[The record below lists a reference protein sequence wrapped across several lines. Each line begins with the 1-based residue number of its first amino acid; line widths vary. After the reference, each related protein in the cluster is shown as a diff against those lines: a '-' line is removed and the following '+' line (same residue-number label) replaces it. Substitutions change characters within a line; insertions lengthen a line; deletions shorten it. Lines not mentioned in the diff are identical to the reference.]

1 MCVRITFS
9 FMDNVCHSFFAAQL
23 LNELVISYSLVSCWR
38 RMVKYENQQEP
49 QWTVMFA
56 DDCLR
61 SLSRDSMDRVEG
73 SLERWSFTLEK
84 AARRNPCV

>member
-1 MCVRITFS
+1 
-9 FMDNVCHSFFAAQL
+9 
-23 LNELVISYSLVSCWR
+23 
-38 RMVKYENQQEP
+38 MVKYENQQEP

-73 SLERWSFTLEK
+73 SLERWRFTLEK
-84 AARRNPCV
+84 GADIKKVEGFKYLDVVKG